1 MKLNKAWWEHLAPK
15 SMIGRR
21 REVEQLL
28 EDFIRASDSGLE
40 WARVAANP
48 HGVFRLTPDQVIPV
62 VRMIFMGDRQ
72 GFIAPFQKLMD
83 GHRTVDRKSEYGLGA
98 LGEGE
103 LAIQPTISVEVV
115 TDPVYLAAAMR
126 GATKIDES
134 TVRSPSLVFSVPAVF
149 LLSPKHYPERAYV
162 LYQHIFGAGAS
173 YPDDGYFYVG
183 VSTRSWQKRWS
194 EHRRAIGTGSP

>member
-28 EDFIRASDSGLE
+28 EDFIRASDFGLE
-40 WARVAANP
+40 WVRVAANP
-48 HGVFRLTPDQVIPV
+48 HGVFRLTPGQVIPV

-83 GHRTVDRKSEYGLGA
+83 GHRTVDRKSGYGLGA

-103 LAIQPTISVEVV
+103 LAIQPKISVEVV
-115 TDPVYLAAAMR
+115 TDPAYLAMR
-126 GATKIDES
+126 GARPIDES
-134 TVRSPSLVFSVPAVF
+134 TIRSPSLVRSILTIAQALPRTRIRPLPAHLRRWCFVPRRRV
-149 LLSPKHYPERAYV
+149 LLCGCVHP
-162 LYQHIFGAGAS
+162 
-173 YPDDGYFYVG
+173 
-183 VSTRSWQKRWS
+183 
-194 EHRRAIGTGSP
+194 

>member
-28 EDFIRASDSGLE
+28 EDFVRFSDYGGK

-48 HGVFRLTPDQVIPV
+48 HGVFRLKAGQVIPV
-62 VRMIFMGDRQ
+62 VRMIFMADRR
-72 GFIAPFQKLMD
+72 GFISPLQKLMD
-83 GHRTVDRKSEYGLGA
+83 GHRTADRKREYGLGG

-115 TDPVYLAAAMR
+115 TDPACLAEAMR
-126 GATKIDES
+126 GATQIDERII
-134 TVRSPSLVFSVPAVF
+134 RSPSLVFSVPAHF

-173 YPDDGYFYVG
+173 YHDDGFFYVG

-194 EHRRAIGTGSP
+194 EHC